1 MNSFELAGLFLKV
14 AAATEKPNEQ
24 NMAFLG
30 NGNLDYE
37 ELDR

>member
-1 MNSFELAGLFLKV
+1 MKV
-14 AAATEKPNEQ
+14 GHVTEKPNEQ